1 MKKSL
6 LVALI
11 AAFVTHTAAAAGD
24 STSTTIPTLTGEV
37 LEVLDVQSYTYLRLK
52 TEAGEMWAAVNK
64 SPVKKGAKVTIF
76 DPAVMENF
84 KSPALNRTFP
94 EIVFGTL
101 GTAGPTAAAA
111 APAPASGAPH
121 AGADIGQMHGGISK
135 SIDAGTVKVAKADG
149 STGRTV
155 AEVNANRLALKD
167 KTVTIHAKVVKVNA
181 EVMGKNWVHLRD
193 GSGSAAD
200 ASDDLLVTSKELPK
214 VGDVVVA
221 KGVVKTDI
229 DLGSGYAYKVLVEN
243 VSFQR

>member
-1 MKKSL
+1 MKKL
-6 LVALI
+6 LVAALL
-11 AAFVTHTAAAAGD
+11 AAFATPGVAAAGD
-24 STSTTIPTLTGEV
+24 ATTMVPMLQGEV

-52 TEAGEMWAAVNK
+52 TATGEMWAAVNK
-64 SPVKKGAKVTIF
+64 SPVKKGAEVTIY

-84 KSPALNRTFP
+84 KSPGLNRTFP

-101 GTAGPTAAAA
+101 AEA
-111 APAPASGAPH
+111 APPAPKPAAGSGAPH
-121 AGADIGQMHGGISK
+121 AGADMGQMHGSIGK
-135 SIDAGTVKVAKADG
+135 SVDVGAVKLAKAEG
-149 STGRTV
+149 ATGRSI

-167 KTVTIHAKVVKVNA
+167 KTVTVHAKVVKVNA

-221 KGVVKTDI
+221 KGVVKTDVN
-229 DLGSGYAYKVLVEN
+229 LGSGYAYKVLVEN